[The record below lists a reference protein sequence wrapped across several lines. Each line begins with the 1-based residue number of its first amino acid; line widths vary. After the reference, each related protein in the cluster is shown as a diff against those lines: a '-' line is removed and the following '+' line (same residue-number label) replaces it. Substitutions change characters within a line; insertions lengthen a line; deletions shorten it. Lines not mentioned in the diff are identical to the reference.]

1 MCTSTSERWGVMKI
15 DLSLKILQGCFL
27 IQPRHSKLLL
37 VFFKVKSSKIRD
49 FILLKIISIQERMK
63 RKWGTEISKRK
74 EEKLEAEGRKD
85 GRRSL
90 KSGLIIRFQR
100 SNFVR

>member
-1 MCTSTSERWGVMKI
+1 
-15 DLSLKILQGCFL
+15 
-27 IQPRHSKLLL
+27 
-37 VFFKVKSSKIRD
+37 
-49 FILLKIISIQERMK
+49 MK

-74 EEKLEAEGRKD
+74 ILEAEGRKD

>member
-63 RKWGTEISKRK
+63 RKWGTEISKRR
-74 EEKLEAEGRKD
+74 ETGSRRQERRKK
-85 GRRSL
+85 
-90 KSGLIIRFQR
+90 KS
-100 SNFVR
+100 

>member
-1 MCTSTSERWGVMKI
+1 
-15 DLSLKILQGCFL
+15 
-27 IQPRHSKLLL
+27 
-37 VFFKVKSSKIRD
+37 
-49 FILLKIISIQERMK
+49 MK

-74 EEKLEAEGRKD
+74 EEKLEAKGRKD